1 VFGAINSDFTAAY
14 AQFAIAS
21 AAMLVKRRPLPLE
34 GAHGMMCPQCAL
46 AGAHNRNPTEA
57 GDEEPP
63 AHMQSVTM
71 TLMQKH
77 AGSSLET

>member
-1 VFGAINSDFTAAY
+1 
-14 AQFAIAS
+14 
-21 AAMLVKRRPLPLE
+21 
-34 GAHGMMCPQCAL
+34 MCPQCAL

-71 TLMQKH
+71 TLKH